1 VTEAAYV
8 LRIAPSGGDRVPE
21 ALATDHIII
30 GWANAEGLL
39 NASLSW
45 EEFREIIRVEYY
57 SEDANLR
64 GAITRDDCSARV
76 RGADPLRQKR
86 AHAQRPASQADRR

>member
-21 ALATDHIII
+21 ALATDQIII

-45 EEFREIIRVEYY
+45 EEFREIIRAEYY

-64 GAITRDDCSARV
+64 GAGAAAGHMWRFIRDDFTGTLKRPTPSGRSA
-76 RGADPLRQKR
+76 D
-86 AHAQRPASQADRR
+86 